1 MVERIIDILNFV
13 HKGNYIK
20 DYDLMEIAIPNTDEY
35 IVVIS
40 IIRYD
45 DELRLV
51 TSEDLFYELQTVIED
66 FMGEYYDVQWDYNR

>member
-66 FMGEYYDVQWDYNR
+66 FMGEYYDVQ